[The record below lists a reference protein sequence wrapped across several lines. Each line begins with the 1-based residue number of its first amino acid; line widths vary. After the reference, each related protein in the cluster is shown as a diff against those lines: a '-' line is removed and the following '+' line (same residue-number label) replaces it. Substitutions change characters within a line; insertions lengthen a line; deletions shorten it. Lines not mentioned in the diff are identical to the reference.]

1 MGRALERSQGL
12 GQKMPAVVSKSSSI
26 GNLVIHACSTDLP
39 DGIPKR
45 EEIMALID
53 LDPNAIDR
61 MAKVIALAPHVFP
74 AIKEWTR

>member
-1 MGRALERSQGL
+1 LREARDLARRCLLWFLNLAQ
-12 GQKMPAVVSKSSSI
+12 
-26 GNLVIHACSTDLP
+26 LVIHACSTDLP